1 MKKAISN
8 NEAAIARKEAAQKEL
23 NAAIAALQHAIK
35 TNEITEENVANAR
48 KRVAKARKD
57 FAAATKHAKDTA
69 LLVPKVK
76 PAKKDLD
83 SIVKL
88 NSKKHV
94 VKAKA
99 PKIAPVKVK
108 SVKKA
113 APKTK
118 SHHNDI
124 ALHKA

>member
-23 NAAIAALQHAIK
+23 NAAIAALQLAIK

-99 PKIAPVKVK
+99 PVKVK

-118 SHHNDI
+118 SHHSDI
-124 ALHKA
+124 ALRKA

>member
-76 PAKKDLD
+76 PAKKDLH

-94 VKAKA
+94 VKAQ
-99 PKIAPVKVK
+99 APVKVK

-124 ALHKA
+124 ALRKA

>member
-99 PKIAPVKVK
+99 PVKVK

-118 SHHNDI
+118 SHHSDI
-124 ALHKA
+124 ALRKA